1 GDIPSVSCSN
11 DVCDV
16 SPASGAGACEAALAN
31 TLTPVDR
38 AVFFETG
45 HFATLWHAM
54 ASRLGLRAEIVP
66 GDWRRGADPERLAEI
81 LAADPG
87 HEIKAVCAVHNE
99 TSTGAVS
106 RIAELRAALDAAGH
120 PALLLVDT
128 ISSLGSIDYRHDE
141 W

>member
-106 RIAELRAALDAAGH
+106 RKNGRATGRERGESRGGGGEGRRESQ
-120 PALLLVDT
+120 T
-128 ISSLGSIDYRHDE
+128 GMRSL
-141 W
+141 

>member
-1 GDIPSVSCSN
+1 
-11 DVCDV
+11 
-16 SPASGAGACEAALAN
+16 AGNVLFFFLQAEDGIRAFHVTGVQTCAL
-31 TLTPVDR
+31 PIS
-38 AVFFETG
+38 
-45 HFATLWHAM
+45 
-54 ASRLGLRAEIVP
+54 SRLGLRAEIVP

-141 W
+141 WGDRKSVAEGKR